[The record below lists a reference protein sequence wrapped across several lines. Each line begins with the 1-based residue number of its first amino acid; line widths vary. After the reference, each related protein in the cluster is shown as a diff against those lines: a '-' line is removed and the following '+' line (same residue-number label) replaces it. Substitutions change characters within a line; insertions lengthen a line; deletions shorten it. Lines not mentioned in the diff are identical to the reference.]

1 MKSPIQLFIAI
12 AILLATATVAA
23 QVYKWV
29 DKDGRVQYSDQP
41 PPADAKEVKSAP
53 KRLTPPPATASAAN
67 ATTAAAP
74 AKAPAKDGKDGK
86 DAKAA
91 PGKEPPPAP
100 PKNLAE
106 ANKQSADRRKAEDD
120 AAKKAEDDARI
131 AKANQERCD
140 SAKRYLAD
148 LDSGRPIATSNA
160 AGEREVMTDE
170 ARARE
175 VNRARDAMNQSCKK

>member
-1 MKSPIQLFIAI
+1 MKSPIQIFIAI

-53 KRLTPPPATASAAN
+53 KRATPPGTPATPTPATN
-67 ATTAAAP
+67 ATNTTT
-74 AKAPAKDGKDGK
+74 PAKDAKDTK

-106 ANKQSADRRKAEDD
+106 ANKQSADRRKAEAE
-120 AAKKAEDDARI
+120 AAKKAEDEARV
-131 AKANQERCD
+131 AKSEHERCD
-140 SAKRYLAD
+140 AAKRYLAE
-148 LDSGRPIATSNA
+148 LETGRPIATSNA
-160 AGEREVMTDE
+160 RGEREMVSDE
-170 ARARE
+170 ERARQ
-175 VNRARDAMNQSCKK
+175 VNRAREAMSQSCKK